1 MSYELKVK
9 NDKGEVLNLS
19 TSPNY
24 TVYKI
29 TGLQPPAAII
39 NSSSNATT
47 DGSTVNS
54 VRTGTRN
61 IVVYTTLEGDL
72 EASRAELYKY
82 FPLKKRITLY
92 YKNGSRDVYI
102 EGYVEVI
109 ECDLFTQKQIAQAS
123 ILCPQPYF
131 KAVEDLI
138 SYFSDINALFQFPF
152 SMAAEGAEISNIT
165 RNVRKSII
173 NTGDTECGIII
184 DLYAVGE
191 VVNPVIYDVF
201 HRTHIK
207 LNFKML
213 AGDRIIINTNVGS
226 KSITLIRGGVSSNI
240 LGYMFPDSTWLMLGA
255 GDNVFTYECESGS
268 DNLQL
273 TFTASILYGGV

>member
-1 MSYELKVK
+1 MGYELKAK

-19 TSPNY
+19 TSPKY
-24 TVYKI
+24 TVYKV
-29 TGLQPPAAII
+29 TGLQPPSVAIS
-39 NSSSNATT
+39 SSSNATT

-54 VRTGTRN
+54 ARVGTRN
-61 IVVYTTLEGDL
+61 IVVYMTLEGDA
-72 EASRAELYKY
+72 EASRIELYKH

-92 YKNGSRDVYI
+92 FKNGSRDVYI

-109 ECDLFTQKQIAQAS
+109 ECDLFAKRQIAQVS

-131 KAVEDLI
+131 KAAEELA
-138 SYFSDINALFQFPF
+138 SYFSDISSLFQFPF
-152 SMAAEGAEISNIT
+152 NVAAEGVEISSIT
-165 RNVRKSII
+165 RNIRKSII
-173 NTGDTECGIII
+173 NTGDVESGLII

-191 VVNPVIYDVF
+191 VLNPVIYDVF
-201 HRTHIK
+201 QRTHIK

-213 AGDRIIINTNVGS
+213 VGDRIVINTNAGA
-226 KSITLIRGGVSSNI
+226 KSISLIRGGTTSNVM
-240 LGYMFPDSTWLMLGA
+240 GYMYPDSTWLTLGA

-268 DNLQL
+268 ENLQL